1 VSRSVRLAGAAGG
14 VSPCRRWATVSG
26 SARGAPRALFEVG
39 QLTDLL
45 RVKRSDLEPRAT
57 IRHRR
62 PPIANRDLLPFR
74 VDLISARP
82 GAVVKPVPAVL
93 ARPITAHL
101 RQPRPHLRGRR
112 VDRQGHRPAP
122 LGPRDQIGARERRA
136 KLLISGAPAA
146 KASPDETAIHADQQ
160 PDGYQREASFRV
172 ASRCGGS
179 AQLRCD
185 LAGKAIDRSPV
196 PAVALRCVN
205 GRSPS
210 PSDARSSRPAT
221 KRSPRARTRSISC
234 SASADSP
241 AGIKWS
247 GGPSGPSGP
256 S

>member
-1 VSRSVRLAGAAGG
+1 MSRSVRLAGAAGG

-172 ASRCGGS
+172 ASRCGGREGGLLCHDS
-179 AQLRCD
+179 HPR
-185 LAGKAIDRSPV
+185 
-196 PAVALRCVN
+196 
-205 GRSPS
+205 
-210 PSDARSSRPAT
+210 RPNA
-221 KRSPRARTRSISC
+221 KYE
-234 SASADSP
+234 
-241 AGIKWS
+241 
-247 GGPSGPSGP
+247 SGPRKLIRQSRRQRVFGP
-256 S
+256 RMRAADRR